1 MKFRCKQT
9 GTIIEFKE
17 QHDIECMLLETGYE
31 VVEEKEVKAS
41 KKASKVVEEPLES
54 L

>member
-1 MKFRCKQT
+1 MRFRCKAT

-17 QHDIECMLLETGYE
+17 EHDIQCMLLETSYE

-41 KKASKVVEEPLES
+41 KKPVKAVEETLEE